1 MNDLIQCPDDDTQ
14 AAEDVATDAGE
25 QSGAAGAAAGA
36 AADEATCSKKVYD
49 ELLDRHARLQA
60 DFDNFRKR
68 LDRERKHYQEIAVE
82 HLVADILPILDN
94 LDLALRHAR
103 GDGSNETIVAGI
115 DMVQRQF
122 LGVMD
127 RHGLKRIVAIGLPFD
142 PNYHEA
148 IARVEDDS
156 LPDGTVA
163 EEFQGGYLLGTKV
176 IRPSRV
182 SVSQRRGD
190 VPSEA
195 AEGAE

>member
-1 MNDLIQCPDDDTQ
+1 MNDLIQCPDDDAKATED
-14 AAEDVATDAGE
+14 AAAGDGE
-25 QSGAAGAAAGA
+25 QSGAAGAV
-36 AADEATCSKKVYD
+36 ADEATCSKKVYD

-68 LDRERKHYQEIAVE
+68 LDRERKHYQETAVE
-82 HLVADILPILDN
+82 HLVIDILPVLDN

-103 GDGSNETIVAGI
+103 GDGANETIVAGI
-115 DMVQRQF
+115 DMVHRQF

-127 RHGLKRIVAIGLPFD
+127 RHGLKRIAAVGLPFD

-195 AEGAE
+195 TEGAE